1 MKTRFLW
8 LVPALL
14 CLGATEC
21 RNEGDLG
28 EETDVAFETL
38 DYTTGSPVKGTAS
51 GVTSKQLVVVRD
63 IDAFTGLWMDHAAGL
78 SPQPT
83 QPTVEFGTDMVI
95 AAFMGSR
102 STGGYV
108 ITVEDVREN
117 DEFIIVEIEME
128 TPGSGCD
135 VTDGVTQPHHMVVL
149 PDSDKPVQFSETTV
163 DSTC

>member
-1 MKTRFLW
+1 
-8 LVPALL
+8 
-14 CLGATEC
+14 
-21 RNEGDLG
+21 
-28 EETDVAFETL
+28 
-38 DYTTGSPVKGTAS
+38 
-51 GVTSKQLVVVRD
+51 
-63 IDAFTGLWMDHAAGL
+63 MDHAAGL

-149 PDSDKPVQFSETTV
+149 PDGRFVPEVAIRRAVHLIARACAVIEALPAETRAALEEEVRRLKRENERMREEREILKKATAFFAR
-163 DSTC
+163 TPR